1 MNERNDDL
9 TVELGNL
16 GDDTLEGLLKIA
28 GSEGKIYD
36 GVSEGHGG
44 EHLTESDVSGID
56 RGAVLSA
63 GVGDG
68 GVGVGSTVP
77 LHGVRD
83 SIASVAFTLLA
94 NGLVEE
100 NIRLSN
106 NLLGEL
112 EERSSPFADL
122 SLELQNKLLFQASLS
137 PLFVPNSGRCY
148 RSLVLT

>member
-1 MNERNDDL
+1 MSPASIEAQL
-9 TVELGNL
+9 
-16 GDDTLEGLLKIA
+16 
-28 GSEGKIYD
+28 
-36 GVSEGHGG
+36 
-44 EHLTESDVSGID
+44 
-56 RGAVLSA
+56 VLSA

-100 NIRLSN
+100 NICLSN